1 MGVLGVTGRLLAV
14 VLFARPCV
22 LGSHLAA
29 FLLVAAEIVIVC
41 VRLLPV
47 LVPVGIVGTAL
58 FLMALI
64 AVRVWQTGGGCRPM
78 RRASA

>member
-1 MGVLGVTGRLLAV
+1 MTRRLLAV
-14 VLFARPCV
+14 ALLALPCA
-22 LGSHLAA
+22 LGAHLAA
-29 FLLVAAEIVIVC
+29 FLLVAAEIIIVV

-58 FLMALI
+58 FLMALV